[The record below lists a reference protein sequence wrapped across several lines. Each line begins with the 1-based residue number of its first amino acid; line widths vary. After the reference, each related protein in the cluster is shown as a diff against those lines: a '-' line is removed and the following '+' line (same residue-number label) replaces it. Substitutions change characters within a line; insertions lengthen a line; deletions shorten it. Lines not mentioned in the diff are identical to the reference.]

1 MGWAL
6 RVYRR
11 RMRKSD
17 RETFLAAKN
26 LRAEA
31 AVADGVKQGTTE
43 SQRHREERERR
54 QRGRDVFES
63 LCLRVSVVRNNRCG
77 GMGSAV

>member
-31 AVADGVKQGTTE
+31 ALADGVKQGTTE
-43 SQRHREERERR
+43 AQSRER
-54 QRGRDVFES
+54 GDSEVGMSSNLCASVS
-63 LCLRVSVVRNNRCG
+63 LW
-77 GMGSAV
+77 